1 MILGLS
7 AAYLIRLGFYPIA
20 VVDGQMISA
29 RIFEEAAGSARH
41 YFNQVANTYLKSEDR
56 DRIPEIGEEIRR
68 ATLDKLIENIL
79 VYKALADASDI
90 DVNTVVEDRLN
101 SLKTQTPDFE
111 KAVSALY
118 GLTALRFQD
127 LFLVP
132 QARQEILEERVK
144 NEAADWS
151 DWIKA
156 VRKKSKVYVLARGLY
171 WNGAEVLIK

>member
-41 YFNQVANTYLKSEDR
+41 YFNQVANTYLKPEDR

-156 VRKKSKVYVLARGLY
+156 VRKKSKVYVFARGLY
-171 WNGAEVLIK
+171 WNGSEVLIK